1 MKRNNVKQITIRLT
15 ADEYAHVKQLSK
27 DSGLKMEPA
36 IRRLI
41 MGVNLRPRPPDELP
55 ELLRQLSGIGT
66 NINQIAKVANA
77 SGYVRKEDIQSIMEM
92 QAALWRA
99 VKRGYRETLFFGL
112 SVRQFV
118 CSVLAVGVAVTLYFS
133 LSRVLDRETVSWVCI
148 VGAAPVAAAGFFQYN
163 GLTLE
168 RFLWAWL
175 KSEVIMAGKRVWKS
189 ENYYEEAMKRE
200 VKKH

>member
-1 MKRNNVKQITIRLT
+1 MV
-15 ADEYAHVKQLSK
+15 
-27 DSGLKMEPA
+27 
-36 IRRLI
+36 
-41 MGVNLRPRPPDELP
+41 
-55 ELLRQLSGIGT
+55 
-66 NINQIAKVANA
+66 
-77 SGYVRKEDIQSIMEM
+77 
-92 QAALWRA
+92 
-99 VKRGYRETLFFGL
+99 
-112 SVRQFV
+112 
-118 CSVLAVGVAVTLYFS
+118 LYFS

-175 KSEVIMAGKRVWKS
+175 KSEVIMAGKRVWKA

>member
-1 MKRNNVKQITIRLT
+1 MEIKINKEIR
-15 ADEYAHVKQLSK
+15 A
-27 DSGLKMEPA
+27 
-36 IRRLI
+36 
-41 MGVNLRPRPPDELP
+41 
-55 ELLRQLSGIGT
+55 
-66 NINQIAKVANA
+66 
-77 SGYVRKEDIQSIMEM
+77 
-92 QAALWRA
+92 
-99 VKRGYRETLFFGL
+99 YRETLFFGL

-118 CSVLAVGVAVTLYFS
+118 CSVLAVGVAVVLYFS

-175 KSEVIMAGKRVWKS
+175 KSEVIMAGKRVWKA

-200 VKKH
+200 AAIKRLSAAKKRELIAGRRVKCCTGTEKTDPDREK